1 MYKGKSLVQ
10 GKRNEK
16 IKFKL
21 DRKSLETIYI
31 AFIRPILEYAD
42 VVWDNCSQYE
52 INELEK
58 IQTEVA
64 RIATG
69 TSILI
74 SLSN

>member
-1 MYKGKSLVQ
+1 MVQ

-52 INELEK
+52 KNELEK

-69 TSILI
+69 TSKLI
-74 SLSN
+74 SLSNL